1 MAAAISSNPAPS
13 KSVTISSIDC
23 PGNSSA
29 RACSLAASSSGRR
42 TAYSFAVLA
51 GAGAFFHRSSK
62 GLNFTSTPPYQT
74 TATGY
79 YRPRGPS
86 ISAQS
91 KPRPINLPS
100 SGNSPHI
107 GGAPNSTDGAGGGA
121 GGWRRNLSGVFE
133 YSSRALGLVWSTN
146 RALSIT
152 LAVLTLIAG
161 VLPAGVAYV
170 GAQIVDA
177 VIHAADLHHRA
188 GTTYLN
194 NVVRYVAL
202 EALLVAA
209 TAMAQRGISLAQS
222 LLRAQLGQRVNVMIL
237 EKALTLDLTQ
247 FEDSEFYDKLTRA
260 RREASSR
267 PLSLVMRTFGLL
279 QNAISLVSFGGL
291 LVRFSPWAVVLLI
304 LAGLPAFLAEA
315 KFSGEAFRL
324 FRWRAPESRMQ
335 IYLESVLAR
344 EDYAKE
350 VKLFEL
356 GPRFLDR
363 YRDIFTRL
371 YREDRDLTLRRDAW
385 GFGLGLLGTAAL
397 YGGYVWIAAE
407 TVLGAMTVG
416 QMTMYLMLFRQGQSA
431 VSAALSAVSGL
442 YEDNLYLS
450 NLFEYLEQ
458 PVQGSSGTL
467 TAGPKPG
474 DGIRFEDVEFVYPDS
489 TAPALSHI
497 DLHVKPGESLALVGE
512 NGSGKTTM
520 IKLLTR
526 LYRPT
531 SGRILL
537 DGLDLQEWDETVLRR
552 RIGVIFQDFARYQ
565 MLVGENIGAGDE
577 RAFDDEARWRS
588 AAMQGLAAEFVEALP
603 SGYRTQL
610 GKWFKDGREL
620 SGGQWQKI
628 ALARAFMRN
637 EADILVLDEPT
648 AAIDAAAE
656 AEVFEHFRELTRNR
670 IAIVISHRFSTVR
683 MADQILV
690 LDEGRI
696 VERGSHD
703 SLLAEDGR
711 YAKLF
716 TLQARGYR

>member
-1 MAAAISSNPAPS
+1 LKLKDSNEISAVRPS
-13 KSVTISSIDC
+13 SFNTGSTLSS
-23 PGNSSA
+23 PGAEPNGLQRGLFGVFA
-29 RACSLAASSSGRR
+29 YSGR
-42 TAYSFAVLA
+42 ALA
-51 GAGAFFHRSSK
+51 
-62 GLNFTSTPPYQT
+62 
-74 TATGY
+74 
-79 YRPRGPS
+79 
-86 ISAQS
+86 
-91 KPRPINLPS
+91 
-100 SGNSPHI
+100 
-107 GGAPNSTDGAGGGA
+107 
-121 GGWRRNLSGVFE
+121 
-133 YSSRALGLVWSTN
+133 LVWTTN
-146 RALSIT
+146 KALSIM
-152 LAVLTLIAG
+152 LALLTLVAG
-161 VLPAGVAYV
+161 VLPAAIAYV

-177 VIHAADLHHRA
+177 VIHAADLHRHTGA
-188 GTTYLN
+188 TVYVE
-194 NVVRYVAL
+194 VVRYVAL

-209 TAMAQRGISLAQS
+209 TSMAQRGISLSQS
-222 LLRAQLGQRVNVMIL
+222 LLRAQLGQRINVMIL

-291 LVRFSPWAVVLLI
+291 LIRFSPWAVVLLI

-344 EDYAKE
+344 EDNAKE

-356 GPRFLDR
+356 GPRLLDR

-385 GFGLGLLGTAAL
+385 GFGLGLVGTATL
-397 YGGYVWIAAE
+397 YGGYIWIAAE

-431 VSAALSAVSGL
+431 VSAALSAISGL

-450 NLFEYLEQ
+450 NLYEYLEQ
-458 PVQGSSGTL
+458 PVASVGGHEIR
-467 TAGPKPG
+467 GPDPG
-474 DGIRFEDVEFVYPDS
+474 DGIRFENVEFVYPGAG
-489 TAPALSHI
+489 APALSGI
-497 DLHVKPGESLALVGE
+497 DLHVRPGESMALVGQ
-512 NGSGKTTM
+512 NGSGKTTL

-526 LYRPT
+526 LYKPT
-531 SGRILL
+531 RGRILL
-537 DGLDLQEWDETVLRR
+537 DGLDLRQWDESTLRQ

-565 MLVGENIGAGDE
+565 MRVGENIGAGDV
-577 RAFDDEARWRS
+577 RAFEDEARWRS
-588 AAMQGLAAEFVEALP
+588 AAAQGLAAEFVDSLP
-603 SGYRTQL
+603 AGYHTQL

-648 AAIDAAAE
+648 AAIDAGAE

-683 MADQILV
+683 MTDQILV
-690 LDEGRI
+690 LEEGRI
-696 VERGSHD
+696 VERGSHE
-703 SLLAEDGR
+703 SLMAADGR

>member
-1 MAAAISSNPAPS
+1 L
-13 KSVTISSIDC
+13 
-23 PGNSSA
+23 SA
-29 RACSLAASSSGRR
+29 HPHAASGATDKTDNGPLQRGLLDVFS
-42 TAYSFAVLA
+42 YS
-51 GAGAFFHRSSK
+51 R
-62 GLNFTSTPPYQT
+62 
-74 TATGY
+74 
-79 YRPRGPS
+79 
-86 ISAQS
+86 
-91 KPRPINLPS
+91 
-100 SGNSPHI
+100 
-107 GGAPNSTDGAGGGA
+107 
-121 GGWRRNLSGVFE
+121 
-133 YSSRALGLVWSTN
+133 RALMLVWTTN
-146 RALSIT
+146 RGLSIT
-152 LAVLTLIAG
+152 LAALTLVAG
-161 VLPAGVAYV
+161 VLPAGVAYI
-170 GAQIVDA
+170 GSLIVDA
-177 VIHAADLHHRA
+177 VIHAADLHRRT
-188 GTTYLN
+188 GTTSLIP
-194 NVVRYVAL
+194 VVKLVAF
-202 EALLVAA
+202 EAALVAA
-209 TAMAQRGISLAQS
+209 MSIAQRGISLAQS

-279 QNAISLVSFGGL
+279 QNAISLISFGGL
-291 LVRFSPWAVVLLI
+291 LVRFSPWAVVLLV

-324 FRWRAPESRMQ
+324 FRWRAPEARMQ

-344 EDYAKE
+344 EDNAKE
-350 VKLFEL
+350 VKLFQL
-356 GPRFLDR
+356 GARLLDR
-363 YRDIFTRL
+363 YREIFTRL

-385 GFGLGLLGTAAL
+385 GFGLGLIGTTTL
-397 YGGYVWIAAE
+397 YGGYAWIAAE

-416 QMTMYLMLFRQGQSA
+416 QMTMYMMLFRQGQTA

-450 NLFEYLEQ
+450 NLYEYLEQ
-458 PVQGSSGTL
+458 PVGHGGGSFVQGL
-467 TAGPKPG
+467 TPG
-474 DGIRFEDVEFVYPDS
+474 DGIRFEGVEFVYPGAA
-489 TAPALSHI
+489 TAALSDI
-497 DLHVKPGESLALVGE
+497 DLHVKPGESLALVGQ
-512 NGSGKTTM
+512 NGSGKTTL

-526 LYRPT
+526 LYQPT
-531 SGRILL
+531 KGRILL
-537 DGLDLQEWDETVLRR
+537 DGLDLQEWDETTLRQ

-588 AAMQGLAAEFVEALP
+588 AAKQGLAADFVEQLP
-603 SGYRTQL
+603 AGYHTQL

-648 AAIDAAAE
+648 AAIDAGAE

-683 MADQILV
+683 MTDQILV
-690 LDEGRI
+690 LEEGRI
-696 VERGSHD
+696 VERGSHE
-703 SLLAEDGR
+703 SLMAANGR
-711 YAKLF
+711 YANLF